1 MARQIVIK
9 DKNLKPENIK
19 QGVKIL
25 NVTGTYEGGG
35 PSDVEQWPDL
45 LQVYNDESGVHG
57 GVTFDTGF
65 PIADGLVNNHFEG
78 YFALGQSMEYMEEHS
93 CFLFGNS
100 SAVDPE
106 IGGAYYWGIW
116 QAYGNINVAF
126 GSRSDYAVFPLSEDG
141 EEGTVSP
148 YDLPVKWERMKNV
161 DPKAT
166 GFDSDYVY
174 EVKIGN
180 LVKYAPAHD
189 ERLKLFNGL
198 NMCVFGRNVEGDPE
212 VYSGHADSGTKST
225 CIYTESTDE
234 DEISHDLD
242 LTPYKLNDSVTFYE
256 TCNINGETEYSGPLE
271 PILDTHGTVSNISFD
286 VDMGTDL
293 QVMPSD
299 EEQHIATINGETIF
313 PYVTVKAAGGGNDWV
328 LEAKAGNITDLSA
341 YSLDIVCPIKEGAKG
356 LFKDSSITNA
366 PSVNN
371 VSIGNSALY
380 ECFMNCS
387 SLVSVS
393 FNMTSSGDFNN
404 LESTCNNCTSLV
416 SIEFPNLTYA
426 GYQAMRNI
434 CYNCTSLKT
443 VSFPVLTNIGNYTF
457 SQGFNGCNNV
467 ESITV
472 HPYVLSINDTNRNF
486 TQQFGS
492 QATKLTSLILTDT
505 ANKDIYI
512 STLQYLDA
520 ASVLNVL
527 THLDLTVSGKSV
539 NFYSSGLTIT
549 DDAQGSIQTAYDAA
563 VAAGWTINN
572 LTILPF
578 SE

>member
-1 MARQIVIK
+1 MARQFFIK
-9 DKNLKPENIK
+9 DKNLKSENIK
-19 QGVKIL
+19 SGVKIL

-45 LQVYNDESGVHG
+45 LQVYNDEGGVHG
-57 GVTFDTGF
+57 GVIFDTGF
-65 PIADGLVNNHFEG
+65 PIADGLVNNSFEG
-78 YFALGQSMEYMEEHS
+78 YFSLGQSMEYMEENS
-93 CFLFGNS
+93 CYLFGNA

-106 IGGAYYWGIW
+106 TGYGYYWGIW

-126 GSRSDYAVFPLSEDG
+126 GSRSEYAEFPLSEDG

-148 YDLPVKWERMKNV
+148 YDLPVKWERMENV
-161 DPKAT
+161 DPEAT

-313 PYVTVKAAGGGNDWV
+313 PYVTVKAAGGGSDW
-328 LEAKAGNITDLSA
+328 LTDALAGNITDLSG
-341 YSLDIVCPIKEGAKG
+341 YSLPAPNHDKQYYFLFWKYPVEGMPDFSGWTSASG
-356 LFKDSSITNA
+356 DNAMDYAFYDSSIGDIDMSNLTSISGNYIFNYAFYNCSGITSVNLSSLASVTGTYPCMAMFSHCDNLQEVHLDSFPSGYNNNQFTDMFYMCPNLETVYCSGATLEGNNPINKSTVENLYITTA
-366 PSVNN
+366 PS
-371 VSIGNSALY
+371 GN
-380 ECFMNCS
+380 
-387 SLVSVS
+387 
-393 FNMTSSGDFNN
+393 NN
-404 LESTCNNCTSLV
+404 L
-416 SIEFPNLTYA
+416 NLTEMS
-426 GYQAMRNI
+426 G
-434 CYNCTSLKT
+434 
-443 VSFPVLTNIGNYTF
+443 LT
-457 SQGFNGCNNV
+457 
-467 ESITV
+467 
-472 HPYVLSINDTNRNF
+472 P
-486 TQQFGS
+486 
-492 QATKLTSLILTDT
+492 
-505 ANKDIYI
+505 
-512 STLQYLDA
+512 

-527 THLDLTVSGKSV
+527 QHLTNQAVYNRSISFYTNGLTVQ
-539 NFYSSGLTIT
+539 
-549 DDAQGSIQTAYDAA
+549 DDAQGSIQAAYDAA
-563 VAAGWTINN
+563 RAKNWNIRN
-572 LTILPF
+572 LTITPDPGR
-578 SE
+578 